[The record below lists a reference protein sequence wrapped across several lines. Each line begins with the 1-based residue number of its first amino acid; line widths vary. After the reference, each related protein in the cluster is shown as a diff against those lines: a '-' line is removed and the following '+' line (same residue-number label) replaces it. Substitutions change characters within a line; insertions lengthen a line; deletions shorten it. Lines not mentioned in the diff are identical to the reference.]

1 MTDRRRLHIIGA
13 GMAGLA
19 CAVEAVRDGWRVTV
33 RDSAPRAGGRCR
45 SYHDAALDRVLDNGS
60 HLMLSA
66 NTETRRLMETTGG
79 WDNVVEVRPAVFA
92 FHDLRDGTAF
102 SVRPNAGPLP
112 WWIFSPGRRAPGST
126 ARDHLSALWRLFRAP
141 GSSTV
146 ADALAGPLYDRVWYP
161 IAEAVMNTAP
171 AEACATS
178 FRAVVRDSL
187 LRGEPAC
194 RPWLFPE
201 GLDAALVAPTVAW
214 LEGQGAEVRLTDP
227 VKGLEIEGDRVTGLH
242 ARSGTVPVGTGDVVV
257 SALPVFAVGKLLP
270 ELAPEGLETR
280 AILNAHFRLPEPVTL
295 PPPGFIGLVGGQAH
309 WLFMRGDVLS
319 VTVSAADALAQSSD
333 EEVAPRLWADVVRVP
348 AFSHIGNPPPPSR
361 VVRERRATLA
371 HTPGIDT
378 RRPGPATRLGN
389 LLLAGDWTATGYPCT
404 VEGAVRSGV
413 TAARTAT
420 TLCGAHGAV
429 E

>member
-1 MTDRRRLHIIGA
+1 MSGRHLHVVGA

-19 CAVEAVRDGWRVTV
+19 CAVEAVREGWAVTV
-33 RDSAPRAGGRCR
+33 HDSAPRAGGRCR
-45 SYHDAALDRVLDNGS
+45 SYHDPALDRVLDNGS

-66 NTETRRLMETTGG
+66 NTETRRLLETTGG
-79 WDNVVEVRPAVFA
+79 WKHVVEVTPAVFA

-112 WWIFSPGRRAPGST
+112 WWIFAGGRRAPGST
-126 ARDHLSALWRLFRAP
+126 AMDHLSALWRLFRAP
-141 GSSTV
+141 QGTSV
-146 ADALAGPLYDRVWYP
+146 AEALTGPLYDRVWYP

-171 AEACATS
+171 AEACAAS

-201 GLDAALVAPTVAW
+201 GLDAALVAPAVEW
-214 LEGQGAEVRLTDP
+214 LEARGADVRLTDP
-227 VKGLEIEGDRVTGLH
+227 VKGLEIEDARVTALRT
-242 ARSGTVPVGTGDVVV
+242 RSGTVPVAPGDVVV
-257 SALPVFAVGKLLP
+257 SALPAFAAGRLLP

-280 AILNAHFRLPEPVTL
+280 AILNAHFRLPAPVDL
-295 PPPGFIGLVGGQAH
+295 PPPGFLGLIGGQAH
-309 WLFMRGDVLS
+309 WLFVRGDVLS
-319 VTVSAADALAQSSD
+319 VTVSAADALAVHAD
-333 EEVAPRLWADVVRVP
+333 EEVAARLWSDVVRVP

-378 RRPGPATRLGN
+378 RRPGPRTGLGN

-413 TAARTAT
+413 TAARTART
-420 TLCGAHGAV
+420 IPALHGPV

>member
-1 MTDRRRLHIIGA
+1 MHVIGA

-19 CAVEAVRDGWRVTV
+19 CAVEAVRDGWAVTV
-33 RDSAPRAGGRCR
+33 HDSAPRAGGRCR
-45 SYHDAALDRVLDNGS
+45 SYHDPALDRVLDNGS

-66 NTETRRLMETTGG
+66 NTETRRLLETTGG
-79 WDNVVEVRPAVFA
+79 WSRVVEVTPAVFA

-112 WWIFSPGRRAPGST
+112 WWIFTAGRRAPGST
-126 ARDHLSALWRLFRAP
+126 AMDHLSALWRLFRASA
-141 GSSTV
+141 GASV

-178 FRAVVRDSL
+178 FRAVIRDSL

-214 LEGQGAEVRLTDP
+214 LEAHGAEVRLTDP
-227 VKGLEIEGDRVTGLH
+227 VKGLETKDGRIAALRT
-242 ARSGTVPVGTGDVVV
+242 RSGPVALAPGDVAV
-257 SALPVFAVGKLLP
+257 SALPAFTVGRLLP
-270 ELAPEGLETR
+270 DLAPDGLETR
-280 AILNAHFRLPEPVTL
+280 AILNAHFRLPAPVNL
-295 PPPGFIGLVGGQAH
+295 PPPGFLGLIGGQAH
-309 WLFMRGDVLS
+309 WLFVRGDVLS
-319 VTVSAADALAQSSD
+319 VTVSAADALAAHTD
-333 EEVAPRLWADVVRVP
+333 DEVAARLWADVVRVP
-348 AFSHIGNPPPPSR
+348 AFSHFGNPPPPSR

-378 RRPGPATRLGN
+378 RRPGPRTGLGN

-413 TAARTAT
+413 TAARTART
-420 TLCGAHGAV
+420 IAALHGPV